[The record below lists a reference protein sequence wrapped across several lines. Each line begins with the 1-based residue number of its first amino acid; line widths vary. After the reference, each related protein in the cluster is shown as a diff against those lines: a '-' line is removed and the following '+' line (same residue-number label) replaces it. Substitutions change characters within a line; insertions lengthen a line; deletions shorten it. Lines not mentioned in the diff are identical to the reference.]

1 MKNHNFLAG
10 TALFLLAIA
19 PLTSSVAANGPV
31 VVGNFTIN
39 VVDPDPDIGFSDPA
53 RAAPIDGNPG
63 TTIGEQRLEAYKH
76 VVGIWEGNLDIN
88 TQIVLQASFAEL
100 SCTATSSLC

>member
-1 MKNHNFLAG
+1 MKNHNYLAG
-10 TALFLLAIA
+10 TALFLLAIV

-39 VVDPDPDIGFSDPA
+39 VVDADPDIGFSDPTP
-53 RAAPIDGNPG
+53 AAPIDGNSG